1 MNKVAYLEHSKKSK
15 QKKIILIDNK
25 IRSYTLSRKIKKMN
39 REEENRE
46 ERLFFGVLDQ
56 KTGLLESKPRI

>member
-46 ERLFFGVLDQ
+46 ERLFFGALDQ
-56 KTGLLESKPRI
+56 KTGLLESKPRR